1 MTTEASTLMSH
12 FLLEGDVETPT
23 VEVDALGAFL
33 VEDGDVMDAEH
44 VRSSPWA
51 CFCIDR
57 RHRDLD
63 RRPLEHENSYL
74 PTGAHPITV
83 HIYAVVTES
92 HMTTKAPASATA
104 SAVETVSEAVIT
116 GRFTT
121 CACPNPGGPHHDPQA
136 LTRSHARESDAEIIA
151 RHTGRHVVP
160 VSEMAEVTA

>member
-1 MTTEASTLMSH
+1 MTTEASTILEH
-12 FLLEGDVETPT
+12 FLMEGDVETPT

-57 RHRDLD
+57 RHGDLD

-74 PTGAHPITV
+74 PKGAHLLRV
-83 HIYAVVTES
+83 HTYAVVTEI
-92 HMTTKAPASATA
+92 HMTTKTQSATKPA
-104 SAVETVSEAVIT
+104 PDAPVEPE
-116 GRFTT
+116 RWTT
-121 CACPNPGGPHHDPQA
+121 CSCTDGTHHDPQA
-136 LTRSHARESDAEIIA
+136 LTRSHALESDAEIIA

-160 VSEMAEVTA
+160 VSEMAVDA